1 MNGEP
6 ICSAEVNLTAIASF
20 MCKYD
25 DITME
30 LIPPTL
36 GPGEKEH
43 ILLPQIECIVSTND
57 GPRKQWLQGNKQ
69 PLKKKGNGRAIHIS
83 DWISE
88 RTGRLALSD
97 EQVATQANLPESQRL
112 RVTDARRIIY
122 PGKNHDGWWDLK
134 QLMDQTHDAVDI
146 FEYLHPDKVGVW
158 VFDCSSAHEGL
169 AADALNVNNMNV
181 NPGVK
186 QKHLRS
192 TTISLDNPAPK
203 PGCPDTRGLQQDMVY
218 PHDHPTAELRGQP
231 KGMKAVLQERASVWD
246 ELSERCGG
254 KVVGKCKGC
263 TKSQAKKDAEWCVAA
278 AEAMGQEDTLEE
290 ADLAQAEQPGT
301 AERDVWCCMHRVLSL
316 QTDFANEKPMLQH
329 YLEGRG
335 HICIFL
341 PKFHCELNAIE
352 MLWGYAKYRVFS
364 LSHLNTYLIYFEL
377 VNHLG
382 YRLASDGTFV
392 TAKRIV
398 PQCLDMCDTLT
409 IQRFFRKTW
418 RYIDAYS

>member
-30 LIPPTL
+30 PIPPTL

-43 ILLPQIECIVSTND
+43 ILLPQDECIVSTND

-97 EQVATQANLPESQRL
+97 EQVAAQANLPESQRL

-158 VFDCSSAHEGL
+158 VFNCLSAHEGL

-181 NPGVK
+181 NPGGK
-186 QKHLRS
+186 QKHLQS
-192 TTISLDNPAPK
+192 TTIPLDNPAPK
-203 PGCPDTRGLQQDMVY
+203 PGCPDTHGLQQDMVY

-231 KGMKAVLQERASVWD
+231 KGMKTVLQERVSMWD

-263 TKSQAKKDAEWCVAA
+263 TKSQAKKDAERRVAA

-301 AERDVWCCMHRVLSL
+301 AERDVWCCMH
-316 QTDFANEKPMLQH
+316 
-329 YLEGRG
+329 
-335 HICIFL
+335 
-341 PKFHCELNAIE
+341 
-352 MLWGYAKYRVFS
+352 
-364 LSHLNTYLIYFEL
+364 
-377 VNHLG
+377 
-382 YRLASDGTFV
+382 
-392 TAKRIV
+392 
-398 PQCLDMCDTLT
+398 
-409 IQRFFRKTW
+409 
-418 RYIDAYS
+418 